1 VDFAE
6 KEAFCMAVSF
16 GEALRQLRMER
27 NLSQQKLADLLF
39 VDRSTV
45 VRWENGS
52 RTPDAAQIT
61 NIAERLG
68 VEVGAL
74 LGAERV
80 EAETPNV
87 ILVDDERIIL
97 SGEVPVVRRVLPGAE
112 VTGFSR
118 PNDAIAYAE
127 KNRVSLAFLDIEMGK
142 ISGLDVC
149 RRLLEINPRTNVI
162 FLTSFMEYS
171 YDAWD
176 TGACGFIL
184 KPVTP
189 DAVRAQISRLR
200 YPVRGLTE
208 R

>member
-1 VDFAE
+1 
-6 KEAFCMAVSF
+6 MAVSF

-184 KPVTP
+184 KPVTAE
-189 DAVRAQISRLR
+189 AVRAQISRLR

>member
-1 VDFAE
+1 
-6 KEAFCMAVSF
+6 MAVSF

-61 NIAERLG
+61 NIVERLG

-74 LGAERV
+74 LGADRV

-184 KPVTP
+184 KPVTAE
-189 DAVRAQISRLR
+189 AVRAQISRLR

>member
-1 VDFAE
+1 
-6 KEAFCMAVSF
+6 MAVSF

>member
-1 VDFAE
+1 
-6 KEAFCMAVSF
+6 MAVSF

-87 ILVDDERIIL
+87 ILVDDERLIL

-184 KPVTP
+184 KPVTAE
-189 DAVRAQISRLR
+189 AVRAQISRLR

>member
-1 VDFAE
+1 
-6 KEAFCMAVSF
+6 MAVSF

-184 KPVTP
+184 KPVTAE
-189 DAVRAQISRLR
+189 AVRAQISRLR
-200 YPVRGLTE
+200 YQVRGLTE

>member
-1 VDFAE
+1 
-6 KEAFCMAVSF
+6 M
-16 GEALRQLRMER
+16 
-27 NLSQQKLADLLF
+27 
-39 VDRSTV
+39 
-45 VRWENGS
+45 
-52 RTPDAAQIT
+52 
-61 NIAERLG
+61 
-68 VEVGAL
+68 EVGAL
-74 LGAERV
+74 LGADRV

-184 KPVTP
+184 KPVTAE
-189 DAVRAQISRLR
+189 AVRAQISRLR

>member
-1 VDFAE
+1 
-6 KEAFCMAVSF
+6 MAVSF

-61 NIAERLG
+61 NIVERLG

-74 LGAERV
+74 LGADRV

-97 SGEVPVVRRVLPGAE
+97 FGEVPVVRRVLPGAE

-184 KPVTP
+184 KPVTAE
-189 DAVRAQISRLR
+189 AVRAQISRLR

>member
-1 VDFAE
+1 
-6 KEAFCMAVSF
+6 MAVSF

-74 LGAERV
+74 LGADRV

-184 KPVTP
+184 KPVTAE
-189 DAVRAQISRLR
+189 AVRAQISRLR